1 MSIKCN
7 DKKYLLVN
15 IYNENVEQNQV
26 ILIKKLDDKLTNFDN
41 LLDHEIILGGDWNFI
56 FNRRLDAEGGNP
68 TLKMNSIAEIR
79 KIMAKYELTD
89 IFRIRYPERRRF
101 TFRQANSKLLRRLDY
116 FLVSNTLQET
126 VLNTEVLAS
135 LASDHSPVL
144 ISFKVG
150 EECKSGSG
158 YWKFNS
164 LLLKNEVF
172 CSELINQIEITKSEN
187 EHLEPQSK
195 WELIKY
201 TVRKFSIN
209 FSKRL
214 AKERRETVSH
224 LEKTVTNFE
233 TKPSHES
240 ETTEIQ
246 YIAAKNELENI
257 NNRKTEGYILR
268 SKCQWYEAGEK
279 SSKFFLNLEKKK
291 EFKVLFELLSM
302 IKKLN
307 TQKVNKF

>member
-1 MSIKCN
+1 MFNYITDKVKTGIIFLQETHSIEENIKTWKSEWKGDLYCNHGSSNSRGTLIGFTDKLSYQILKYEFDDDGRLQIMSIKCN

-89 IFRIRYPERRRF
+89 IFRIRYPERSCF
-101 TFRQANSKLLRRLDY
+101 TFRQENSKLLRRLDY

-150 EECKSGSG
+150 EECKSESG
-158 YWKFNS
+158 Y
-164 LLLKNEVF
+164 
-172 CSELINQIEITKSEN
+172 
-187 EHLEPQSK
+187 
-195 WELIKY
+195 
-201 TVRKFSIN
+201 
-209 FSKRL
+209 
-214 AKERRETVSH
+214 
-224 LEKTVTNFE
+224 
-233 TKPSHES
+233 
-240 ETTEIQ
+240 
-246 YIAAKNELENI
+246 
-257 NNRKTEGYILR
+257 
-268 SKCQWYEAGEK
+268 
-279 SSKFFLNLEKKK
+279 
-291 EFKVLFELLSM
+291 
-302 IKKLN
+302 
-307 TQKVNKF
+307 